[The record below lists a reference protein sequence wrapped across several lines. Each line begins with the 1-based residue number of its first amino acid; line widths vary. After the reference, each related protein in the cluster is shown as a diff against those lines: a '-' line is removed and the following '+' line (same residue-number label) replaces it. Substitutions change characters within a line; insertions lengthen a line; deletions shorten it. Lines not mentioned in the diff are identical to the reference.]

1 MNCKISII
9 TVTYNSASTISKC
22 LNSVVSQKH
31 NVEHIIIDNCSTDA
45 TLEIIKSYPY
55 IKKVVSEKDHG
66 IYDAMNKGIALASGD
81 VIGILNSDDCY
92 VDANVIDKVS
102 GIFNDGRIA
111 SCYGDLVYVDALD
124 DTKITRYWQSG
135 SFKEQSFYWGWMPP
149 HPTFFVRRSVYEKYG
164 LFKTDIGTAADYELM
179 LRFLLKH
186 KITTTY
192 IPEVLVK
199 MQDGGIS
206 DSSLIYRIKVNR
218 LDLSAW
224 KVNGLKPYPWT
235 IFFKPLRKISQFL
248 VFTQTSSIKE
258 LRYKLGLIR

>member
-1 MNCKISII
+1 MNSKISII
-9 TVTYNSASTISKC
+9 TVTCNSAATISKC
-22 LNSVVSQKH
+22 LNSVESQQHK
-31 NVEHIIIDNCSTDA
+31 VEHIIIDNCSTDE
-45 TLEIIKSYPY
+45 TLEIVKSYPY
-55 IKKVVSEKDHG
+55 IEKIVSEADHG
-66 IYDAMNKGIALASGD
+66 IYDAMNKGIALATGD

-92 VDANVIDKVS
+92 VNASVIEKVS
-102 GIFNDGRIA
+102 DIFNDERIE

-124 DTKITRYWQSG
+124 NTKITRYWESG
-135 SFKEQSFYWGWMPP
+135 PFDERSFYWGWMPP

-179 LRFLLKH
+179 LRLLLKH
-186 KITTTY
+186 KITTAY

-206 DSSLIYRIKVNR
+206 NSSLINRIKVNR

-235 IFFKPLRKISQFL
+235 IFLKPLRKISQFL
-248 VFTQTSSIKE
+248 VFNQKMRI
-258 LRYKLGLIR
+258 G

>member
-9 TVTYNSASTISKC
+9 TVTCNSASTIGKC
-22 LNSVVSQKH
+22 LDSVISQKH
-31 NVEHIIIDNCSTDA
+31 NLEHIIIDNCSTDE

-55 IKKVVSEKDHG
+55 IKKVVSEADHG
-66 IYDAMNKGIALASGD
+66 IYDAMNKGIALATGD
-81 VIGILNSDDCY
+81 VVGILNSDDCY
-92 VDANVIDKVS
+92 VSANVIEKVS
-102 GIFNDGRIA
+102 EIFKDERME
-111 SCYGDLVYVDALD
+111 SCYGDLIYVDALD
-124 DTKITRYWQSG
+124 NTKITRYWQSG
-135 SFKEQSFYWGWMPP
+135 SFNERSFYWGWMPP

-186 KITTTY
+186 KITTAY

-199 MQDGGIS
+199 MQDDGIS
-206 DSSLIYRIKVNR
+206 NSSLIYRIKVNR

-235 IFFKPLRKISQFL
+235 IFLKPLRKIGQFL
-248 VFTQTSSIKE
+248 VLNQLSFSRK
-258 LRYKLGLIR
+258 LRDKLESLK